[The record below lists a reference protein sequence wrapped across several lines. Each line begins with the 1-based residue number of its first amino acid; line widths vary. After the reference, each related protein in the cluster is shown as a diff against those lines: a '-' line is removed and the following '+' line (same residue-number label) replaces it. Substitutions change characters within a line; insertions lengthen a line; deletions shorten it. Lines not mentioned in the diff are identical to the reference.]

1 MMLPVEPVNCIRFAG
16 IMGAQLWYHEAPWH
30 PDAAESLKALQAQFL
45 AENYDLHKVLPEQLA
60 NARASVEY
68 AKEDGDPYGL
78 VDFYQE
84 QVASLA
90 KLSAQPIP
98 ENPEEQVELIRR
110 VWSAGGDEIGNVLD
124 VRGISD
130 DRDTFQTQ
138 RLSDDD
144 MLRLVGTAQPTIDEA
159 RQAVGDINAEL
170 NRGECVCFAVF
181 NAGVPAAWCFVGNTV
196 D

>member
-1 MMLPVEPVNCIRFAG
+1 
-16 IMGAQLWYHEAPWH
+16 MGAQLWYHEAPWH

-60 NARASVEY
+60 NARASVEH

-78 VDFYQE
+78 VDSYQK
-84 QVASLA
+84 QVALLE

-98 ENPEEQVELIRR
+98 KNPEEQIELIRR
-110 VWSAGGDEIGNVLD
+110 IAYCSGNEIGNVLD

-130 DRDTFQTQ
+130 ERDTFQAQ

-144 MLRLVGTAQPTIDEA
+144 MLRLVGTAQPTIPMTDDHRVVIPYA
-159 RQAVGDINAEL
+159 RLSNKI
-170 NRGECVCFAVF
+170 RKK
-181 NAGVPAAWCFVGNTV
+181 
-196 D
+196 